1 MQKIYLNDNV
11 IRNFRNTINDYID
24 FSLLKKYKNNDNA
37 WNSICALM
45 DRIEDI
51 VIYLNEKELNT
62 GKWNRCAFD
71 FFEFIEQAGV
81 LIECIDELYKI
92 YDIKPSRTKTIFK
105 HKEINE
111 AYLSKLKEEN
121 KIAKVGDL
129 NYFEY
134 IRSLSSVHPGKTDR
148 HKEFQFG
155 NFEVSPY
162 VVWNGGIYALDPRC
176 NGEIILVTYNNETDQ
191 MLINKSIYI
200 KEIFNFIKYKYYS
213 INYLTKYV
221 KKYYL
226 DEIKTLRDTPIR
238 KRKDLKNN
246 LEYLNNLVNES
257 KKRCPNITDEI
268 QEVIDI
274 FNQQIT
280 REENINKYNKYC
292 NALLYSMKGIHRQLQ
307 NMDFKC
313 ESPIDNLLFKLL
325 VGEIHLKNNAKM
337 NYSYPLQKI
346 LDLKLESGDKEF
358 ALIQYK
364 TLLPFFNKYIKVT
377 EEDLYQLSYEEL
389 YVLSQIAIY
398 LHELEYNDIV
408 DFCIPNDE
416 EFR

>member
-1 MQKIYLNDNV
+1 MHKIYLNDNV

-148 HKEFQFG
+148 HKEFQFA

-176 NGEIILVTYNNETDQ
+176 NGEIILVTYNNEIDQ

-238 KRKDLKNN
+238 KRNDLKNN

-408 DFCIPNDE
+408 NFCIPNDE

>member
-1 MQKIYLNDNV
+1 MHKIYLNDNV

-148 HKEFQFG
+148 HKEFQFA

-238 KRKDLKNN
+238 KRNDLKNN

-292 NALLYSMKGIHRQLQ
+292 NALLYSMKGIQRQLQ

-377 EEDLYQLSYEEL
+377 EEDLYQFSYEEL

-408 DFCIPNDE
+408 NFCIPNDE

>member
-1 MQKIYLNDNV
+1 MFKINLNDNV
-11 IRNFRNTINDYID
+11 ITNFRTAINDYID
-24 FSLLKKYKNNDNA
+24 FSLIKKYKNDDNA

-51 VIYLNEKELNT
+51 VIYLNQKELNN

-81 LIECIDELYKI
+81 MIECINELYKI
-92 YDIKPSRTKTIFK
+92 YDVPHERTKTIFK
-105 HKEINE
+105 HKDINKK
-111 AYLSKLKEEN
+111 YLLKLKSNN
-121 KIAKVGDL
+121 KIAKVGDS

-148 HKEFQFG
+148 HKEFQAAS
-155 NFEVSPY
+155 FEVSPY

-176 NGEIILVTYNNETDQ
+176 NGEIVLVTYNNETDHF
-191 MLINKSIYI
+191 LINKSIYI
-200 KEIFNFIKYKYYS
+200 NEVFNFIKFKYYS
-213 INYLTKYV
+213 INYLTKCV
-221 KKYYL
+221 KKYYIN
-226 DEIKTLRDTPIR
+226 EIKKLRNTPIA
-238 KRKDLKNN
+238 KRIEFKKDVD
-246 LEYLNNLVNES
+246 YLNNLVKES

-274 FNQQIT
+274 LNQKIS
-280 REENINKYNKYC
+280 RKENVNNYNKYC
-292 NALLYSMKGIHRQLQ
+292 NSLLYSVKGIYRQLQ

-325 VGEIHLKNNAKM
+325 VGEIHLKNNYEM

-346 LDLKLESGDKEF
+346 LELKLDSGDKEF

-364 TLLPFFNKYIKVT
+364 TLLPFFNKYVKIT
-377 EEDLYQLSYEEL
+377 EKDLYKLSYEEL

-398 LHELEYNDIV
+398 LHELEYDDIV
-408 DFCIPNDE
+408 SFCIPNNE

>member
-1 MQKIYLNDNV
+1 MHKIYLNDNV
-11 IRNFRNTINDYID
+11 IRNFRNTINVYID

-111 AYLSKLKEEN
+111 KYLSKLKEEN
-121 KIAKVGDL
+121 KTAKVGDSK
-129 NYFEY
+129 YFEY

-148 HKEFQFG
+148 HKAFQFA

-213 INYLTKYV
+213 INYLTKSV

-226 DEIKTLRDTPIR
+226 NEIKTLRTTPIK
-238 KRKDLKNN
+238 KRKDLKNS
-246 LEYLNNLVNES
+246 LEYLNNLANES

-280 REENINKYNKYC
+280 RKENINKYNKYC

-337 NYSYPLQKI
+337 NYTNPLQKI
-346 LDLKLESGDKEF
+346 LELKLESGDKEF

-389 YVLSQIAIY
+389 YVLSQISIY

-408 DFCIPNDE
+408 NFCIPNDE

>member
-1 MQKIYLNDNV
+1 MHKIYLNDNV

-148 HKEFQFG
+148 HKEFQFA

-238 KRKDLKNN
+238 KRNDLKNN

-408 DFCIPNDE
+408 NFCIPNDE